1 MSAFVDSIT
10 RVRAELPECAADVSS
25 TRLAS
30 RLASLRSEGLAAF
43 DERGLPTRRDER
55 WKGTNTARL
64 ADLSLDRVGPS
75 GTFDDSILDD
85 PRVMGFDADLL
96 FVDGRLVR
104 ASADRDELPAG
115 VQVLSLAEAAREIP
129 DVVAEKLGTLVD
141 PKTDALAALNAGL
154 FEDVAVVTLAP
165 DTRPGRVLR
174 ILSLATGTND
184 QPSANF
190 ARLLVVAGAGSEGM
204 VVFESATVGDA
215 PGFTSLV
222 SEFHLAENAKI
233 VSAELQSGSANRV
246 QVSQTRA
253 SLERDARFA
262 SHVLCLSEGLVRS
275 EVETT
280 MKAPGGMTG
289 LYGLFLGQGAAHLDH
304 FTTVEHAAPH
314 CESDEEYRGVLADR
328 AAGVFRGRVLV
339 RPDAQKTDARQSN
352 PNLLLSE
359 GASID
364 TKPQLEIYAD
374 DVKASHGSTI
384 GQLDED
390 ALFFLRARG
399 IDEATARLVLTRGF
413 AQTFVDGIFDD
424 SARALVADR
433 LDEAL
438 ARLEATLDITLEKAP
453 GGPDA

>member
-10 RVRAELPECAADVSS
+10 RARAGLAERAADVPSAE
-25 TRLAS
+25 LAS
-30 RLASLRSEGLAAF
+30 RLSSLRSDGLAAF

-64 ADLSLDRVGPS
+64 ADLGFDRVGPADS
-75 GTFDDSILDD
+75 FDDTTAETILED
-85 PRVMGFDADLL
+85 PRVAAFDADLL

-104 ASADRDELPAG
+104 GSAGRADLPAG
-115 VQVLSLAEAAREIP
+115 VQILSLEEAATEIP
-129 DVVAEKLGTLVD
+129 DVVAAKLGALVD
-141 PKTDALAALNAGL
+141 PKTDAIAALNTGF
-154 FEDVAVVTLAP
+154 FEDAAVVTLAP
-165 DTRPGRVLR
+165 NTRPGRVLR
-174 ILSLATGTND
+174 ILSLATGASDEPT
-184 QPSANF
+184 ANF
-190 ARLLVVAGAGSEGM
+190 ARLLVVAGEGSEGM
-204 VVFESATVGDA
+204 IVFESATLGDA
-215 PGFTSLV
+215 PGFTSVV
-222 SEFHLAENAKI
+222 SEFHIADNAKI
-233 VSAELQSGSANRV
+233 VAAERQSASASRV

-253 SLERDARFA
+253 SRQRDARFA

-275 EVETT
+275 EVEAS
-280 MKAPGGMTG
+280 MNAPGGLAG
-289 LYGLFLGQGAAHLDH
+289 LYGLFLGRDEAHHDH

-328 AAGVFRGRVLV
+328 SAGVFRGRVLV

-384 GQLDED
+384 GQLDEE

-399 IDEATARLVLTRGF
+399 IDETTARLVLTRGF
-413 AQTFVDGIFDD
+413 AQTFVDGIADE
-424 SARALVADR
+424 SARALVT
-433 LDEAL
+433 E
-438 ARLEATLDITLEKAP
+438 RLEAALAGLESGA
-453 GGPDA
+453 GESTA

>member
-1 MSAFVDSIT
+1 MSAFVDAVS
-10 RVRAELPECAADVSS
+10 RARAGLSERAADVPSPA
-25 TRLAS
+25 LAS
-30 RLASLRSEGLAAF
+30 RLDALRSDGLAAF

-64 ADLSLDRVGPS
+64 GDLAFDRVGPAAS
-75 GTFDDSILDD
+75 LDESALAD
-85 PRVMGFDADLL
+85 PRVADFEADLL
-96 FVDGRLVR
+96 FVDGRLAR
-104 ASADRDELPAG
+104 ASADRGDLPAG
-115 VQVLSLAEAAREIP
+115 VRVLSLAEAASEIP
-129 DVVAEKLGTLVD
+129 EIVAEKLGALID
-141 PKTDALAALNAGL
+141 PKTDAIAALNAGF
-154 FEDVAVVTLAP
+154 FEDVAVVTLDP
-165 DTRPGRVLR
+165 NTRPGRVIR
-174 ILSLATGTND
+174 ILSLSTGAAD
-184 QPSANF
+184 EPSASF

-204 VVFESATVGDA
+204 VVFESATVEDA
-215 PGFTSLV
+215 PGFTSVV
-222 SEFHLAENAKI
+222 SEFHLADNAKI
-233 VSAELQSGSANRV
+233 VSVELQSGSAARV
-246 QVSQTRA
+246 QVSQTHA

-275 EVETT
+275 EVEAS
-280 MKAPGGMTG
+280 MLAPGGMAG
-289 LYGLFLGQGAAHLDH
+289 LYGLFLGQDASHHDH

-314 CESDEEYRGVLADR
+314 CESDEEYRGILADR
-328 AAGVFRGRVLV
+328 SSGVFRGRVWV

-384 GQLDED
+384 GQLDDE

-413 AQTFVDGIFDD
+413 AQTFVDGLFDD
-424 SARALVADR
+424 SARALVAGR

-438 ARLEATLDITLEKAP
+438 GRLEATLQNAP
-453 GGPDA
+453 EEPSA

>member
-10 RVRAELPECAADVSS
+10 RARAGLAERAADVPSTELA
-25 TRLAS
+25 TRLS
-30 RLASLRSEGLAAF
+30 SLRSDGLAAF

-64 ADLSLDRVGPS
+64 ADLGFDRVGPADS
-75 GTFDDSILDD
+75 FDDTTGETVLED
-85 PRVMGFDADLL
+85 PRVAAFDADLL

-104 ASADRDELPAG
+104 GSAGRADLPAG
-115 VQVLSLAEAAREIP
+115 VQILSLEEAATEIP
-129 DVVAEKLGTLVD
+129 DVVAAKLGALVD
-141 PKTDALAALNAGL
+141 PKTDAIAALNAGF
-154 FEDVAVVTLAP
+154 FEDAAVVTLAP
-165 DTRPGRVLR
+165 NTRPGRVLR
-174 ILSLATGTND
+174 ILSLATGASD
-184 QPSANF
+184 QPTANF
-190 ARLLVVAGAGSEGM
+190 ARLLVVAGEGSEGM
-204 VVFESATVGDA
+204 IVFESATLGDA
-215 PGFTSLV
+215 PGFTSVV
-222 SEFHLAENAKI
+222 SEFHIADNAKI
-233 VSAELQSGSANRV
+233 VAAELQSASASRV
-246 QVSQTRA
+246 QVSQTCA

-275 EVETT
+275 EVEAS
-280 MKAPGGMTG
+280 MNAPGGLAG
-289 LYGLFLGQGAAHLDH
+289 LYGLFLGRDQAHHDH

-328 AAGVFRGRVLV
+328 SAGVFRGRVLV

-384 GQLDED
+384 GQLDEE

-399 IDEATARLVLTRGF
+399 IDEATARLLLTRGF
-413 AQTFVDGIFDD
+413 AQTFVDGIADE
-424 SARALVADR
+424 SARALVT
-433 LDEAL
+433 E
-438 ARLEATLDITLEKAP
+438 RLEAALAGLESGA
-453 GGPDA
+453 GESTA